1 MFLLT
6 LFRGND
12 LREILGV
19 YSSSDKAREAAEAY
33 MADSPYWALD
43 ASGSVSELVIY
54 NYGLDADPISHWDVK
69 STSVKQMVRN
79 S

>member
-1 MFLLT
+1 MFVLT

-19 YSSSDKAREAAEAY
+19 YSSSDKAREAAQMF

-43 ASGSVSELVIY
+43 ASGRVSELVIY

-69 STSVKQMVRN
+69 STSVKKESKM